1 MGSGRRRAAAAPDP
15 RTRNPPVSLSGELVT
30 SYSSNQGVTLSG
42 PLKRLPYVSRHT
54 VPVTVSVVLRLV
66 LAAGLLINCSCAG
79 TKYFPVHIEPETQDE
94 QYEDLIGRRV
104 RVHMND
110 GTTFVFKVTGY
121 EAPMIVGRNM
131 SGNRSTVIEIDS
143 RDIYQIALPQSEA
156 KSHNGYQVV
165 GAYIMVGMV
174 IGLIGAIVSD

>member
-1 MGSGRRRAAAAPDP
+1 MGSGRRRTTAVPDP

-42 PLKRLPYVSRHT
+42 PLKSLPYVSRHA

-79 TKYFPVHIEPETQDE
+79 REYFPVHIEPETQDE
-94 QYEDLIGRRV
+94 QYEDLVGRTV

-121 EAPMIVGRNM
+121 DRPMIAGRNM
-131 SGNRSTVIEIDS
+131 NQSRSTVIEIDS
-143 RDIYQIALPQSEA
+143 RDIYQIALPESEE
-156 KSHNGYQVV
+156 KKYNGYQVV
-165 GAYIMVGMV
+165 GAYIVVGMV
-174 IGLIGAIVSD
+174 IGLIGAIASD